1 MNKNRDVDEMEF
13 IHGQD
18 SLTTIQWILRAVV
31 AFFFLLFSAK
41 IMGQRS
47 ISQLRL
53 IDFVI
58 VLIIGNIMAHPLSD
72 EKSGLKGSM
81 ITMAVLILLYLMG
94 VFLSLK
100 WHKFR
105 NFVNHQPFPLIKD
118 SQILYKNLGK
128 ARISLDLLLSEL
140 RKQKVSDVQHVAL
153 ALWEPDGNIS
163 IFLNPPHQ
171 SVTKSDLQIP
181 SKLFTFPRT
190 VIKEGK
196 LDFNELSELGKDE
209 IWLKSKLTE
218 KYKGELNNIL
228 LATVD
233 QTENLNIFLYR

>member
-1 MNKNRDVDEMEF
+1 MSKNRDVDEMEF

-58 VLIIGNIMAHPLSD
+58 ALIIGNIMAHPLSD
-72 EKSGLKGSM
+72 EKLGLKGSM
-81 ITMAVLILLYLMG
+81 ITMTVLILLYLMG

-105 NFVNHQPFPLIKD
+105 NFVDHQPYPLIKD
-118 SQILYKNLGK
+118 SQILYKNLAK

-163 IFLNPPHQ
+163 IFLHPQ
-171 SVTKSDLQIP
+171 QQAVTQADMQIP
-181 SKLFTFPRT
+181 SKPFTFPRT

-196 LDFNELSELGKDE
+196 LDFIELSELGKDE

-233 QTENLNIFLYR
+233 QTEKLNIFLYW

>member
-1 MNKNRDVDEMEF
+1 M
-13 IHGQD
+13 
-18 SLTTIQWILRAVV
+18 
-31 AFFFLLFSAK
+31 
-41 IMGQRS
+41 
-47 ISQLRL
+47 
-53 IDFVI
+53 
-58 VLIIGNIMAHPLSD
+58 
-72 EKSGLKGSM
+72 
-81 ITMAVLILLYLMG
+81 
-94 VFLSLK
+94 
-100 WHKFR
+100 
-105 NFVNHQPFPLIKD
+105 
-118 SQILYKNLGK
+118 
-128 ARISLDLLLSEL
+128 LLSEL

-163 IFLNPPHQ
+163 VFLKPPHQ
-171 SVTKSDLQIP
+171 AVTKSDLQIP

>member
-1 MNKNRDVDEMEF
+1 MSKNRDVDEMEF

-18 SLTTIQWILRAVV
+18 SLTTIQWILWAVV
-31 AFFFLLFSAK
+31 AFLFLLFSAK

-58 VLIIGNIMAHPLSD
+58 ALIIGNIMAHPLSD
-72 EKSGLKGSM
+72 ENLGLKGSM
-81 ITMAVLILLYLMG
+81 ITMTVLVLLYLMG

-105 NFVNHQPFPLIKD
+105 NLVDHQPFPLIKND
-118 SQILYKNLGK
+118 QILYKNLAK

-163 IFLNPPHQ
+163 IFLHPQ
-171 SVTKSDLQIP
+171 QQAITQADMQIP

-218 KYKGELNNIL
+218 EYKGELNNIL

-233 QTENLNIFLYR
+233 QTEKLTIFLYR

>member
-18 SLTTIQWILRAVV
+18 SLTIIQWVLRAVV

-58 VLIIGNIMAHPLSD
+58 ALIIGNIMAHPLSD
-72 EKSGLKGSM
+72 ENLGLKGSM
-81 ITMAVLILLYLMG
+81 ITMTVLILLYLMG

-100 WHKFR
+100 WHRFR
-105 NFVNHQPFPLIKD
+105 NFIDHQPYPLIKD
-118 SQILYKNLGK
+118 SQILYKNLAK

-163 IFLNPPHQ
+163 VFLNPQ
-171 SVTKSDLQIP
+171 QQTVTQADMRIP
-181 SKLFTFPRT
+181 SKEFTFPRT
-190 VIKEGK
+190 VIKE
-196 LDFNELSELGKDE
+196 
-209 IWLKSKLTE
+209 
-218 KYKGELNNIL
+218 
-228 LATVD
+228 
-233 QTENLNIFLYR
+233 ENWTFMN

>member
-1 MNKNRDVDEMEF
+1 
-13 IHGQD
+13 
-18 SLTTIQWILRAVV
+18 
-31 AFFFLLFSAK
+31 
-41 IMGQRS
+41 
-47 ISQLRL
+47 
-53 IDFVI
+53 
-58 VLIIGNIMAHPLSD
+58 
-72 EKSGLKGSM
+72 
-81 ITMAVLILLYLMG
+81 MG

-105 NFVNHQPFPLIKD
+105 NFINHQPFPLIKD

-163 IFLNPPHQ
+163 VFLKPPHQ

-181 SKLFTFPRT
+181 SKIFTFPRT

-233 QTENLNIFLYR
+233 QTENIKIFLYR

>member
-1 MNKNRDVDEMEF
+1 MEF
-13 IHGQD
+13 IYEQD

-58 VLIIGNIMAHPLSD
+58 AIIIGNIMAHPLSD
-72 EKSGLKGSM
+72 ENLGLKGSM
-81 ITMAVLILLYLMG
+81 ITMTVLILLYLMC
-94 VFLSLK
+94 VFLSLR

-105 NFVNHQPFPLIKD
+105 NFLEHHPYPLIKD
-118 SQILYKNLGK
+118 SQILYKNLSK
-128 ARISLDLLLSEL
+128 ARISLEVLLSEL

-163 IFLNPPHQ
+163 VFLKPPHQ
-171 SVTKSDLQIP
+171 SATKSDLQIP
-181 SKLFTFPRT
+181 TNLFTFPRT

-196 LDFNELSELGKDE
+196 LDFNELNEMGKDE
-209 IWLKSKLTE
+209 AWLKGKLKET
-218 KYKGELNNIL
+218 YKGELNHIL
-228 LATVD
+228 LATID
-233 QTENLNIFLYR
+233 QTEKLNIFLYR

>member
-1 MNKNRDVDEMEF
+1 MSKNRDVDEMEF

-31 AFFFLLFSAK
+31 AFLFLLFSAK

-58 VLIIGNIMAHPLSD
+58 ALIIGNIMAHPLSD
-72 EKSGLKGSM
+72 ENLGLKGSM
-81 ITMAVLILLYLMG
+81 ITMTVLVLLYLMG

-105 NFVNHQPFPLIKD
+105 NFVDHQPFPLIKD
-118 SQILYKNLGK
+118 SQILYKNLAK

-163 IFLNPPHQ
+163 IFLHPQ
-171 SVTKSDLQIP
+171 QQAITQADMQIP

-218 KYKGELNNIL
+218 EYEGELNNIL
-228 LATVD
+228 MATVD
-233 QTENLNIFLYR
+233 QTEKLTIFLYR

>member
-1 MNKNRDVDEMEF
+1 MEF
-13 IHGQD
+13 IYEQD

-58 VLIIGNIMAHPLSD
+58 AIIIGNIMAHPLSD
-72 EKSGLKGSM
+72 ENLGLKGSM
-81 ITMAVLILLYLMG
+81 ITMTVLILLYLMC
-94 VFLSLK
+94 VFLSLR

-105 NFVNHQPFPLIKD
+105 NFLEHHPYPLIKD
-118 SQILYKNLGK
+118 SQILYKNLSK
-128 ARISLDLLLSEL
+128 ARISLEVLLSEL

-153 ALWEPDGNIS
+153 ALWEPDGNTS
-163 IFLNPPHQ
+163 VFLKPPHQ
-171 SVTKSDLQIP
+171 SATKSDLQIP
-181 SKLFTFPRT
+181 ANLFTFPRT

-196 LDFNELSELGKDE
+196 LDFNELNEMGKDE
-209 IWLKSKLTE
+209 AWLKGKLKET
-218 KYKGELNNIL
+218 YKGELNHIL
-228 LATVD
+228 LATID
-233 QTENLNIFLYR
+233 QTEKLNIFLYR